1 VNRVMI
7 PMLTTTMM
15 TPMERAAGRFMRAPD
30 HPTGNEP
37 PAQGGNEPPASGNNT
52 GGNGDGTGNVTPNGD
67 NTGGGDELATF
78 WGDGNGEEPNAES
91 LTPEQ
96 EKEQQTALGT
106 ELKTAIESFAPPAP
120 VFTQE
125 TAEQIAAGNFDGINS
140 IMAKAH
146 QATIQQSL
154 LLTSKLVGAVVKRM
168 QSDFDQRINSNLGA
182 RDDNQFLQSEFPL
195 AKDPAFAPMV
205 TRVWGQALKNS
216 KGDRQAAIRMTR
228 GMLEAFGEKANPG
241 LREAAAD
248 PTAGINSAAS
258 RSLVESLLDR
268 G

>member
-1 VNRVMI
+1 MNRVMI

-15 TPMERAAGRFMRAPD
+15 TPTERAAGRFMRAPD
-30 HPTGNEP
+30 HPSGVETP
-37 PAQGGNEPPASGNNT
+37 PAESGGGGNNPT
-52 GGNGDGTGNVTPNGD
+52 GNGDGTGNVTPGGD
-67 NTGGGDELATF
+67 NPSGADDLATF
-78 WGDGNGEEPNAES
+78 WGDGNGAEPNAES

-106 ELKTAIESFAPPAP
+106 ELKTAIESFQPPAP

-125 TAEQIAAGNFDGINS
+125 TAEQIAAGNFEGINS
-140 IMAKAH
+140 IMAQAH

-168 QSDFDQRINSNLGA
+168 QSDFDQRINSNLGQ

-205 TRVWGQALKNS
+205 TRVWSQALKNS

-228 GMLEAFGEKANPG
+228 GMLEAFGEKASPSV
-241 LREAAAD
+241 REAAAD
-248 PTAGINSAAS
+248 PTAGINTVAS
-258 RSLVESLLDR
+258 RNLVESLLDR